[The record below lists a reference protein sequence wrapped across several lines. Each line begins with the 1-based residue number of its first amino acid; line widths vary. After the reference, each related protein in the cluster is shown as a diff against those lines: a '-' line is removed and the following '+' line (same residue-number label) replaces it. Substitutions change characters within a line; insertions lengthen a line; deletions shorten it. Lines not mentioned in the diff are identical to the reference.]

1 MKQQFSSSILK
12 LSLLLTLVSFALLS
26 LIYIASARNQS
37 SQFSVPSESVSRAVS
52 WLYEENQNSDGGF
65 GKDFTTGEPASS
77 IESTLDAVLAI
88 SATGY
93 SASVPYFEIEK
104 TGVDYLQDN
113 AVALE
118 TFAAIGGGT
127 NGKIILALASAKLD
141 ARDFSGHDY
150 VAQLLEQ
157 FEPSG
162 SYNNSTAF
170 YQGLSILALVVE
182 GEPVPEEAL
191 KWLEALQAEDGSWD
205 DGFGTLK
212 NPDATAMSI
221 MALLSS
227 GRKPADPSIVAA
239 LEFLK
244 DSQLETGGWEY
255 GPGFGENAN
264 STALAIQALAKAGE
278 DFYSIDGRWG
288 KNGQSP
294 LTALLLW
301 QNTNGAYQAD
311 FGQGRFDNFFATAQS
326 IPASVGK
333 PYPFKTFLQF
343 ISAIG
348 KG

>member
-1 MKQQFSSSILK
+1 MKQRFKSSLLITLV
-12 LSLLLTLVSFALLS
+12 LLTLLS
-26 LIYIASARNQS
+26 LVFIASARNQA
-37 SQFSVPSESVSRAVS
+37 SQFSVPRESASRAVS

-65 GKDFTTGEPASS
+65 GKDFFTGQPASS

-93 SASVPYFEIEK
+93 SVSVPYFEIEK
-104 TGVDYLQDN
+104 TAVDYLQDN
-113 AVALE
+113 VDDLE
-118 TFAAIGGGT
+118 AFAAIAGGT
-127 NGKIILALASAKLD
+127 NGKIILALYSAKLD

-150 VAQLLEQ
+150 VAQLQ
-157 FEPSG
+157 AQYEPSG
-162 SYNNSTAF
+162 SFNNTTAF
-170 YQGLSILALVVE
+170 YQAISIMAMEAV
-182 GEPVPEEAL
+182 GEPVPDEAL
-191 KWLEALQAEDGSWD
+191 EWLEDLQAPDGSWD
-205 DGFGTLK
+205 DGFGTPK

-239 LEFLK
+239 IEFLSG
-244 DSQLETGGWEY
+244 SQLETGGWEY

-278 DFYSIDGRWG
+278 DFYSIDGEWA
-288 KNGQSP
+288 KNGKSP

-343 ISAIG
+343 NPAIG
-348 KG
+348 NG